1 MIPSTRPFETDC
13 RIFTTLFGLILT
25 HLFDWHSLKLFLRK
39 VDVDVG
45 FITVFIITGTECC
58 RPKRRNIYS
67 PRSMNLKTKE
77 LKRRQPKDE
86 SEIWLTPMRY
96 HRSDVIHMTSSS
108 VPERIFF
115 LSRSFNY
122 VIAYCY
128 VNQQHS
134 DRLVSGINCDG
145 VSFGDSFSTFG
156 IRTSSTIYYHDW
168 VCTFHFRWLKNEHPI
183 GYRYSRKNTCKPPE
197 GDHTPNRFKM
207 SVWQPYL

>member
-1 MIPSTRPFETDC
+1 MWVLSQFLLLQAQNVAVRRGE
-13 RIFTTLFGLILT
+13 IFTVQGQWTWKQKNWREDSQRMSQKYDS
-25 HLFDWHSLKLFLRK
+25 HLWDIIVVTS
-39 VDVDVG
+39 
-45 FITVFIITGTECC
+45 FIWRHHRF
-58 RPKRRNIYS
+58 RNA
-67 PRSMNLKTKE
+67 
-77 LKRRQPKDE
+77 
-86 SEIWLTPMRY
+86 
-96 HRSDVIHMTSSS
+96 
-108 VPERIFF
+108 FF